1 MNKKDRAV
9 EGPEGRETK
18 TTAKNHGQRTL
29 PRSVAKTVL
38 STALSTEKVQ
48 A

>member
-18 TTAKNHGQRTL
+18 TSVKNHGQRAL
-29 PRSVAKTVL
+29 PRSGAKTL
-38 STALSTEKVQ
+38 LLTALSTENV
-48 A
+48 